1 MEVNFDLFC
10 YAWIR
15 CLLPP
20 ITGTCLRSH
29 EFELEDAL
37 LEQLHNVI
45 LSQIHSAI
53 INIRIDF
60 GVLNTTLQL
69 LPPRCGTSTP
79 EAKVLTPMM
88 YRSGALYF

>member
-1 MEVNFDLFC
+1 MEVNFDLIC

-20 ITGTCLRSH
+20 ITGTFLRSH

-69 LPPRCGTSTP
+69 LPPPLRNLYT
-79 EAKVLTPMM
+79 
-88 YRSGALYF
+88 RSKGLDPHDVP